1 MWAIL
6 EEISGQPT
14 WKISKQKNI
23 KNVNGVGKVMRK
35 TLYKCKSVTGT

>member
-14 WKISKQKNI
+14 WKTSKQKNI
-23 KNVNGVGKVMRK
+23 KNVNGVGKVWGRHC
-35 TLYKCKSVTGT
+35 TSANQ